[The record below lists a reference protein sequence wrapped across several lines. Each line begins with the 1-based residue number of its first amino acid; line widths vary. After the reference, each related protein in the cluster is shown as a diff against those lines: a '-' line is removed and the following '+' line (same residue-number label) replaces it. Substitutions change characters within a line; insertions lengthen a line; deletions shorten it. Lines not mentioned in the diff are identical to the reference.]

1 MSKSEQMFA
10 EQRCSDAQGNT
21 LNEFLDDQYQE
32 AEFKINQLKGHT
44 EALDELFKSWGEI
57 FGTKKI

>member
-1 MSKSEQMFA
+1 MKILIVED
-10 EQRCSDAQGNT
+10 EKELVDD

-32 AEFKINQLKGHT
+32 AEFKMNQLKGHT